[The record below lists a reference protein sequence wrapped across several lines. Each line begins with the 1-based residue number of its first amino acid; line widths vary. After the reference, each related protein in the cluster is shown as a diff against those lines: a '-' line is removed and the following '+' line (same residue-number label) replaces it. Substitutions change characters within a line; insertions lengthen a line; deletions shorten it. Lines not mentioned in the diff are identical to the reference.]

1 MVLLPS
7 TGAVQAALQPWC
19 RSSGAA
25 AGHWGHAGSSAALVP
40 GPLDLPGSCQS
51 AEEWVQK
58 HGSREIQPEQ

>member
-1 MVLLPS
+1 MVNTVLVLQGGEAGN
-7 TGAVQAALQPWC
+7 GAVAE
-19 RSSGAA
+19 
-25 AGHWGHAGSSAALVP
+25 HWGHAGSSAALVP